1 MYADVYPELT
11 KPDDKTDSGIPEE
24 YYDTLLSLLGK
35 GNMGHAGGRGYD
47 VYQAAAVDNR

>member
-35 GNMGHAGGRGYD
+35 GNMGQGVRRLPGGRCG
-47 VYQAAAVDNR
+47 